1 MLGNNQDSVPL
12 QKFAIIAGACLAI
25 IVGTGIIAGKSI
37 LFDVIGLGV
46 NTEDNKLAIASED
59 GYTRSGDIQ
68 ARSSEQART
77 EEEIIEVELNEE
89 EQVSEAQPVV
99 IEEQEEVA
107 EEAPEVQEAPQE
119 VVEENHYI
127 PISEV
132 KISVDMDL
140 TQRTGLSREDFI
152 NYIAGLKVDSS
163 GFFEENAGL
172 IYDLCEKYELN
183 EIFFCGLISAE
194 SGWNIAANHRRTYNY
209 ISLMSNGKLI
219 NYGSVENGLET
230 AAKTLHNKYLTP
242 GGSFYYGKTL
252 AAMKTRFCPA
262 SSTWVSLVYGRMSQM
277 LPK

>member
-46 NTEDNKLAIASED
+46 NTEDNKLAVASED

-107 EEAPEVQEAPQE
+107 EEAPVVQEAPQE

-230 AAKTLHNKYLTP
+230 AAKTLHNKYLTQ

>member
-99 IEEQEEVA
+99 IKEQEEVA
-107 EEAPEVQEAPQE
+107 
-119 VVEENHYI
+119 
-127 PISEV
+127 
-132 KISVDMDL
+132 
-140 TQRTGLSREDFI
+140 
-152 NYIAGLKVDSS
+152 
-163 GFFEENAGL
+163 
-172 IYDLCEKYELN
+172 
-183 EIFFCGLISAE
+183 
-194 SGWNIAANHRRTYNY
+194 
-209 ISLMSNGKLI
+209 
-219 NYGSVENGLET
+219 
-230 AAKTLHNKYLTP
+230 
-242 GGSFYYGKTL
+242 
-252 AAMKTRFCPA
+252 
-262 SSTWVSLVYGRMSQM
+262 
-277 LPK
+277 

>member
-46 NTEDNKLAIASED
+46 NTEDNKLAVASED

-68 ARSSEQART
+68 ARSLEQART
-77 EEEIIEVELNEE
+77 EEETIEVELNEE

-99 IEEQEEVA
+99 IEEQVEA
-107 EEAPEVQEAPQE
+107 EEPQEEVQEVPQE

-152 NYIAGLKVDSS
+152 NYIAGLRVDSS

-277 LPK
+277 LP